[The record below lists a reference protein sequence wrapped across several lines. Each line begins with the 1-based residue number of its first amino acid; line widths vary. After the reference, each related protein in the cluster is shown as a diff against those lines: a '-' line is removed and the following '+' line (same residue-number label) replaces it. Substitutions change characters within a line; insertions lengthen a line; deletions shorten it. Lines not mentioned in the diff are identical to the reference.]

1 MLSKQTIQ
9 IGFSVSLNSKSS
21 IIVMLTNLS
30 LLKFELINVS
40 GTITTQ
46 KSLLKQFSIANL

>member
-46 KSLLKQFSIANL
+46 KLLLKQFSIANL